1 MLVFMRSDVT
11 WSRNKN
17 IEIPRGYV
25 YLLCNLVLFIFNIR
39 TSFLARK
46 NTIGIYQIILSLVI
60 EAEKEYIK
68 LQRESRVSNPQI

>member
-1 MLVFMRSDVT
+1 MQFS
-11 WSRNKN
+11 
-17 IEIPRGYV
+17 
-25 YLLCNLVLFIFNIR
+25 FIYIQHSNN
-39 TSFLARK
+39 SFLARK